1 MGIIGIGKGTTSL
14 FQGVV
19 TGALGSA
26 GSIAETAGTGLSFLS
41 GDAEFIRKRASQRQK
56 VIASRKGI
64 FEGIVGGTDNIMN
77 GISSGVSGLF
87 TKPIEEAQSDGISGF
102 FRGVGLGVLGVA
114 VKPVL
119 GVADGIS
126 TIVKGVASEVGN
138 RKICARMRSA
148 RTFERSTTDASDLVL
163 VSLDSDALHAQEFV
177 IERAKN

>member
-41 GDAEFIRKRASQRQK
+41 GDAEFIRRRASQRHK
-56 VIASRKGI
+56 VISSRNGI
-64 FEGIVGGTDNIMN
+64 FEGIVGGTDNIMS

-102 FRGVGLGVLGVA
+102 F
-114 VKPVL
+114 
-119 GVADGIS
+119 
-126 TIVKGVASEVGN
+126 
-138 RKICARMRSA
+138 
-148 RTFERSTTDASDLVL
+148 
-163 VSLDSDALHAQEFV
+163 
-177 IERAKN
+177 